1 MAIKIPVYRQT
12 LAEVTNRGRPPTSFL
27 NDLVEW
33 ARLAPVELFAPSR
46 RRDVYWSVAQ
56 ELGPWEGLPH
66 RRAVMLEVLR
76 VLAGFESSWNWRDGR
91 DITNP
96 NEDAPENEET
106 GIFQVSAD
114 SMDLDRG
121 LYDYIRE
128 KCGSTKPEIF
138 IAAMKTDKH
147 LAIEYAARLL
157 RVTVRHNGPVS
168 RKEIN
173 PWLSRAAVAEFQRIV
188 G

>member
-1 MAIKIPVYRQT
+1 MPFRFT
-12 LAEVTNRGRPPTSFL
+12 
-27 NDLVEW
+27 
-33 ARLAPVELFAPSR
+33 LAPVSNRGSPPLSFLKELVAWARRAPLELFAPNR
-46 RRDVYWSVAQ
+46 RRDVYWSVSQ

-76 VLAGFESSWNWRDGR
+76 VLAGFESSWRWGESRD
-91 DITNP
+91 TSNP
-96 NEDAPENEET
+96 NADTLANEET

-121 LYDYIRE
+121 LFDFVRE
-128 KCGSTKPEIF
+128 RCGSARPDVF
-138 IAAMKTDKH
+138 IAGMKADKH
-147 LAIEYAARLL
+147 LAIEYAVRLL
-157 RVTVRHNGPVS
+157 RVTTRHNGPVS

-173 PWLSRAAVAEFQRIV
+173 PWLSRNAVAEFQRLV